1 MSNQETPI
9 RESFVFYRSF
19 YESISRCP
27 DDVQQI
33 LLRAVINYGLNQVV
47 PDFSGVPFQPFVE
60 AIFAGIRP
68 QLDANHKRFL
78 NGCKG
83 GEFGRLGGA
92 PKGNTNAR
100 KDKQPLNN
108 PKTTPNVNENDNVNG
123 KMSLRGQRKHNDK
136 PLVFPFTDSE
146 FIDTWK
152 ELVSQPKWRGKTN
165 TALQKTLNKLSGYD
179 VRFAVA
185 LMNTAIENNYQ
196 GVVYPD
202 TPAKYEQWKRNH
214 PTTDQAG
221 EPVITDIG
229 DLFKD

>member
-108 PKTTPNVNENDNVNG
+108 P
-123 KMSLRGQRKHNDK
+123 
-136 PLVFPFTDSE
+136 
-146 FIDTWK
+146 
-152 ELVSQPKWRGKTN
+152 
-165 TALQKTLNKLSGYD
+165 
-179 VRFAVA
+179 
-185 LMNTAIENNYQ
+185 
-196 GVVYPD
+196 
-202 TPAKYEQWKRNH
+202 
-214 PTTDQAG
+214 
-221 EPVITDIG
+221 
-229 DLFKD
+229 